1 MQSKMDPHVKH
12 GGGGAATAAGGGGG
26 GSIVLSSWVDVTVMV
41 MVDRM
46 CYQAS
51 PSRLLRG
58 GGSVFVIVPR
68 AKDDEG
74 TMPQRRTDGWTSSLE
89 IFVCLASEE
98 SSSVWRA
105 GVGNL
110 ANLSSVKRQDKLKCI
125 FR

>member
-1 MQSKMDPHVKH
+1 MDPHVKH

-51 PSRLLRG
+51 PSRLAAA

-68 AKDDEG
+68 VQKMMRAPCRSDG
-74 TMPQRRTDGWTSSLE
+74 RTDGRVHSK
-89 IFVCLASEE
+89 
-98 SSSVWRA
+98 SSSVWRQK
-105 GVGNL
+105 NHR
-110 ANLSSVKRQDKLKCI
+110 LSGGRASVT
-125 FR
+125 